1 MTQTLSL
8 EPRALIRK
16 QGFRLTPQR
25 QMIFDAVRELGR
37 HCTPDEVYARVQ
49 RKSMAVNRATV
60 YRTLDFLLKLGLVTT
75 AHLRDN
81 QVIYELV
88 GQAPH
93 HHLVCQKCDKIEV
106 VDHALVQPLFNRI
119 EREFE
124 FEVKTDHFM
133 LFGVCKE
140 CREEDKQEQVLK
152 IVLL

>member
-1 MTQTLSL
+1 MFTDKTPAISSD
-8 EPRALIRK
+8 PRALIRR

-25 QMIFDAVRELGR
+25 QMIFDSVRELGG

-49 RKSMAVNRATV
+49 RKSTAVNRATV

-93 HHLVCQKCDKIEV
+93 HHLVCQKCDTIEV
-106 VDHALVQPLFNRI
+106 IDHAIVQPMLNRI

-124 FEVKTDHFM
+124 FEVKTDHLM
-133 LFGVCKE
+133 IFGVCKA
-140 CREEDKQEQVLK
+140 CKK
-152 IVLL
+152 